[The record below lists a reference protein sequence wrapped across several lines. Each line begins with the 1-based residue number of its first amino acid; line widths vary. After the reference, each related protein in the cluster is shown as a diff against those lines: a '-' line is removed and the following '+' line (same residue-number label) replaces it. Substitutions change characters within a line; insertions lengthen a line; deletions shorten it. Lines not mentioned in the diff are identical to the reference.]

1 MKKLV
6 ILVMSMFF
14 FCGVA
19 LAAEEKYGVV
29 DLQEV
34 ILKVED
40 GKRAKAQL
48 QKEVDK
54 KEAELKKEKASIEK
68 LGQEAQAKFLSEE
81 AKLEKQKELQE
92 RIVKYQK
99 EGMDFQ
105 TELKKKEQEM
115 TQKITQQ
122 VSGIV
127 EGIAKDKGL
136 TAVFELNSSGLL
148 YLKESVNI
156 TDEVIKQYDSKS
168 KKGKK

>member
-6 ILVMSMFF
+6 FLVVSLFVIS
-14 FCGVA
+14 GVA
-19 LAAEEKYGVV
+19 QAAEQKFGVV
-29 DLQEV
+29 DLQDV

-54 KEAELKKEKASIEK
+54 KEAELKKEKAQIEK
-68 LGQEAQAKFLSEE
+68 LGQDAQAKFLSED

-105 TELKKKEQEM
+105 AELKRKEQEM

-127 EGIAKDKGL
+127 ESIAKEKGL

-148 YLKESVNI
+148 YLKESVNL
-156 TDEVIKQYDSKS
+156 TDEVIKQYNSKS
-168 KKGKK
+168 KKSKK